1 MIKPSVWLE
10 KGIHLEQVNG
20 LRLFKF
26 TPELQSRSDKLLAQ
40 SKARSLS
47 PEEQAEL
54 DSISELSQIF
64 TYANSV
70 LAAESEWLPKPYENL
85 SPNEPIST
93 ANTATH
99 QSL

>member
-1 MIKPSVWLE
+1 MINPSVWLE
-10 KGIHLEQVNG
+10 KGIQLEQVNG

-26 TPELQSRSDKLLAQ
+26 TSELQPHSDELLAQ
-40 SKARSLS
+40 SKLRSLS

-70 LAAESEWLPKPYENL
+70 LAAESEWLPKPYEHS

-93 ANTATH
+93 ANTAIH
-99 QSL
+99 QNG

>member
-1 MIKPSVWLE
+1 MKPSAWLE
-10 KGIHLEQVNG
+10 TEIQLEHVNG

-26 TPELQSRSDKLLAQ
+26 TPELQSRSDELLEQ
-40 SKARSLS
+40 SKIRSLS

-70 LAAESEWLPKPYENL
+70 LAAESEWSPMPYENS
-85 SPNEPIST
+85 SPDEQIFT
-93 ANTATH
+93 ANTATR
-99 QSL
+99 QNS

>member
-1 MIKPSVWLE
+1 VIKPSVWLE
-10 KGIHLEQVNG
+10 KGIQLEQVNG
-20 LRLFKF
+20 LRLFRF
-26 TPELQSRSDKLLAQ
+26 TPKLQSRSDELLAQ
-40 SKARSLS
+40 SKLRSLS

-70 LAAESEWLPKPYENL
+70 LAAESEWLPKPCENS

-99 QSL
+99 QNV